1 MFSESSTDASADHPT
16 ATMSLL
22 EVVRIERQRLQ
33 RDRFQ
38 GRDPVVSGPS
48 GKTATRIVARL
59 IAADREGALVR
70 LAEEAVNPAEDRAE
84 EALQAAIDALTTWS
98 FDRFNRELAIAG
110 RFAHEPA
117 RQQRTSALRA
127 LGALL
132 RALVVKAPGERLG
145 TERAA
150 LDRLLPALDELAA
163 GERDHYGAEARRLYT
178 FWQEAV
184 SAPAAWRRWALLR
197 AQLAIR
203 CDADESALAW
213 SIRAW
218 DRERPATFAA
228 DSAVATLVEAARRS
242 FAGLIDPAS
251 VPQADEEPL
260 RPREVVHAVSAAIFA
275 HDEGDDARDP
285 FAFVPYHPPSAPGEQ
300 PV

>member
-1 MFSESSTDASADHPT
+1 MSSGSSTDASAEPTT

-22 EVVRIERQRLQ
+22 EAVRIERQRVQ

-38 GRDPVVSGPS
+38 GRDPIVSGPS
-48 GKTATRIVARL
+48 GKTATVTVARL

-70 LAEEAVNPAEDRAE
+70 LSETMVNPAEDRAE

-98 FDRFNRELAIAG
+98 FDRFNRELAIAA
-110 RFAHEPA
+110 RFAREPA
-117 RQQRTSALRA
+117 RQQRVSALRA

-150 LDRLLPALDELAA
+150 LDRLLPALDQLAA
-163 GERDHYGAEARRLYT
+163 GERDHYGAEARRLHT

-197 AQLAIR
+197 AQLALR

-218 DRERPATFAA
+218 DCEQLAPFAA
-228 DSAVATLVEAARRS
+228 DSPVATLVEAARRS
-242 FAGLIDPAS
+242 FTRLIDPAN
-251 VPQADEEPL
+251 VPQAEEEPL
-260 RPREVVHAVSAAIFA
+260 RPRDVVLAVSAALLA
-275 HDEGDDARDP
+275 RDDGDQARDP
-285 FAFVPYHPPSAPGEQ
+285 FAFVPYYPPSAPGEQ
-300 PV
+300 LV